1 MGLKKLE
8 LSVGELAQRAG
19 IAASA
24 VRFYEDQGLIFSRRT
39 PGNQRRFH
47 RAMLRRV
54 AFIRASQA
62 AGIPLSVIGEV
73 LGELGDHESPSTAMW
88 EAASKRWISDINERI
103 TLLENMRD
111 MIGSCVGC
119 GCLSLGSCHLL
130 NPGDELNSLG
140 PGPRRM
146 MSDQAID
153 SN

>member
-19 IAASA
+19 IAPSA
-24 VRFYEDQGLIFSRRT
+24 VRFYEEQGLIFSRRT

-54 AFIRASQA
+54 AFIRASQS

-73 LGELGDHESPSTAMW
+73 LGQLGDHESPSKAMW
-88 EAASKRWISDINERI
+88 EAASRRWISDINERI
-103 TLLENMRD
+103 ALLENMRD

-119 GCLSLGSCHLL
+119 GCLSLGECHLL
-130 NPGDELNSLG
+130 NPGDELNTLG

-146 MSDQAID
+146 MNDDVAQ
-153 SN
+153 